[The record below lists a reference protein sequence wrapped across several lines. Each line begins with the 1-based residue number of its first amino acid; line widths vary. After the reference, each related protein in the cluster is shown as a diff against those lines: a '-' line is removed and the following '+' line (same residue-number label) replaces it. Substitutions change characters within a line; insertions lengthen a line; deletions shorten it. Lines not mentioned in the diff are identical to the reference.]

1 MPAEVQTGTAVLHG
15 ITNDGSAITIDGY
28 ATFILDSAKGGHK
41 FKLDA
46 VEDET
51 GFDKALVATN
61 AFVEMDITWMPSGAT
76 RAAAAATAAFLTP
89 LASVTMDNFKV
100 TAFNG
105 DWIYVGDQS
114 IDLSHGVA
122 KMSLKLRKYDD
133 TDQNTSLT
141 TTVVG

>member
-15 ITNDGSAITIDGY
+15 ITTDGSAISIEGY

-51 GFDKALVATN
+51 GFDTCLVATN

-89 LASVTMDNFKV
+89 LANCTLDNFKV

-122 KMSLKLRKYDD
+122 KMSLKLRKFFADMSD
-133 TDQNTSLT
+133 HT
-141 TTVVG
+141 G